1 MVLLA
6 HGSLLRYNPIKDR
19 LWFRF
24 TNTSRNIGLFL
35 IYKASICFAEEV
47 FNDTRSTTERGGEA
61 EMGLLFFFDHENGHV
76 IYDEM
81 I

>member
-61 EMGLLFFFDHENGHV
+61 EMDFYFFDHENGHV